1 MKIHLKLVQLRHNF
15 DFWGLR
21 GYPIH
26 ETIPNL
32 WQDRTIGV
40 FEINVSIYV
49 NQDCGSPCLMKNTCI
64 HFSTEAWSL

>member
-1 MKIHLKLVQLRHNF
+1 MKIYSQLVQLRHNF

-40 FEINVSIYV
+40 FEINVSMYV
-49 NQDCGSPCLMKNTCI
+49 ITRTVGA
-64 HFSTEAWSL
+64 HV